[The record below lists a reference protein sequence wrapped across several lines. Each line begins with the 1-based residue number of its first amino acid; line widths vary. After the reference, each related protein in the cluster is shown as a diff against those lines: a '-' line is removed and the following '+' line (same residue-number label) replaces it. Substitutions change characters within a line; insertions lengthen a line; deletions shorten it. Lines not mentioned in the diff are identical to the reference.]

1 MNIKSLVSA
10 IALTSA
16 LALSG
21 PVFAQTTINGAVVS
35 EADLPAVQ
43 QRCDDLKTANDTAS
57 LTDTNKKPE
66 DNAGAATTANAP
78 AVNETANATT
88 KVDLDLLTLDAC
100 VTAGLVTK

>member
-21 PVFAQTTINGAVVS
+21 PVFAQTMINGAAVS

-43 QRCDDLKTANDTAS
+43 QRCDDLKTADATES
-57 LTDTNKKPE
+57 LTDTTKKTV
-66 DNAGAATTANAP
+66 DSAGAAATPNAP